1 MQQQLPRVGLGWR
14 LGRREPGGL
23 RGRGRRRRRRRR
35 RRGRRRWLLG
45 ARGFLHPAAELR
57 SFPHLLHR
65 SGLGECPG
73 SSAGFGVNPGRER
86 AERLDWLLSRG
97 VCWGKDPGSQA
108 LLPRAGEPRSL
119 PLLLPACRSPGPSP
133 AGFPKPPAPVS
144 PDISPGEG
152 CDQGANARAR
162 LSNEAHPPR

>member
-23 RGRGRRRRRRRR
+23 RGRGRRRRR